1 MRSAIV
7 KQYLKGL
14 LSFPTKNARNCHWLS
29 AHKIHIW
36 KWFYSI
42 LVYFLR
48 AHETFSDNMGK
59 GLTEPS
65 HLPRFFCGFE
75 SYFAHESVLQRLC
88 FILEK
93 QKQLLPNFARFL
105 GKASPAA
112 KATQNKINLCVRVAI
127 YKNILEKVNTSK
139 SKSRRSKMSNLFSR
153 NFRGSKTLYWTNSML
168 KWALLLGVRPFNS
181 LCPLLEFDTF
191 RIKLLW

>member
-1 MRSAIV
+1 
-7 KQYLKGL
+7 
-14 LSFPTKNARNCHWLS
+14 
-29 AHKIHIW
+29 
-36 KWFYSI
+36 
-42 LVYFLR
+42 
-48 AHETFSDNMGK
+48 MGK
-59 GLTEPS
+59 GLTGLS

-153 NFRGSKTLYWTNSML
+153 NFRGSKTLY
-168 KWALLLGVRPFNS
+168 
-181 LCPLLEFDTF
+181 
-191 RIKLLW
+191 